1 LSWSDLEAAAD
12 QVALAAASIAKRQ
25 EGDAQTCL
33 AFARDLAN
41 SLKENDSGYDKAMVL
56 NAALQ
61 DMLHASQSLEDVE
74 HIQDVSQRLKERM
87 IDMQLMTE
95 DMLSNARGTHWGQ
108 QAVTQEE
115 PSMKRR
121 LSFELERKVEL
132 LSRKVQSKTAE
143 CQKLQK
149 SNAMLRA
156 ELGASVKQG
165 EHEDSPEM
173 EEIRAALKGFKD
185 SMIKVEGADFT
196 PYAFESLRNESLSL
210 LEKVAEHLHNVYTVN
225 RRQAMLLEA
234 AEKEAAEHKASAQ
247 RMQAELQA
255 SRRLQEEL
263 EKASKLPRFSSNQ
276 ERLQLQAEI
285 RELEEEVLH
294 WQHETEE
301 ARSGMSDQMS
311 ENDALRKQ
319 LSAAED
325 KCHQLLAQFHNG
337 SDSLVGSLKQQLEEA
352 VAEIEKLQV
361 KAARSEVAK
370 AEMQQALEELKED
383 LGALEFNELEK
394 EVDAEMEIAEQSV
407 PDWIV
412 HRVAAGNFHDAD
424 AGLLAKK
431 LTAMIRRSAAQP
443 SSDAGG
449 QAEEADD
456 TEAIVTDFVDKA
468 CEWQAEVQS
477 LSQELGRANAA
488 AEEWKSRATSQEA
501 FIRAFEGSKAPSLAS
516 DSSSNSDA
524 ESPRS
529 SGTAASCQ
537 NDAESDASSRSMIKL
552 EMDIARLQSRVAGL
566 QTEGKW
572 KHKRILQLE
581 EELSKLMIEL
591 ENSEVQ
597 QAKLEAELEI
607 AKEPA
612 TSSWLAASRQ
622 FLMDGIESDSAKS
635 SPRMLGRSITG
646 LQKLCHVAQED
657 VDDGEELTWLSESVE
672 GSATPR
678 SYVGKKKGDSCSSAS
693 ASDVGSPMEE
703 DCSATATLEDFIWG
717 GNEPLTP

>member
-1 LSWSDLEAAAD
+1 MSGLPCGAMLASDA
-12 QVALAAASIAKRQ
+12 RQ
-25 EGDAQTCL
+25 E
-33 AFARDLAN
+33 
-41 SLKENDSGYDKAMVL
+41 
-56 NAALQ
+56 
-61 DMLHASQSLEDVE
+61 
-74 HIQDVSQRLKERM
+74 
-87 IDMQLMTE
+87 
-95 DMLSNARGTHWGQ
+95 
-108 QAVTQEE
+108 
-115 PSMKRR
+115 P
-121 LSFELERKVEL
+121 
-132 LSRKVQSKTAE
+132 AE
-143 CQKLQK
+143 AC
-149 SNAMLRA
+149 
-156 ELGASVKQG
+156 
-165 EHEDSPEM
+165 
-173 EEIRAALKGFKD
+173 
-185 SMIKVEGADFT
+185 
-196 PYAFESLRNESLSL
+196 
-210 LEKVAEHLHNVYTVN
+210 
-225 RRQAMLLEA
+225 
-234 AEKEAAEHKASAQ
+234 
-247 RMQAELQA
+247 
-255 SRRLQEEL
+255 
-263 EKASKLPRFSSNQ
+263 RF
-276 ERLQLQAEI
+276 
-285 RELEEEVLH
+285 
-294 WQHETEE
+294 
-301 ARSGMSDQMS
+301 
-311 ENDALRKQ
+311 
-319 LSAAED
+319 
-325 KCHQLLAQFHNG
+325 F
-337 SDSLVGSLKQQLEEA
+337 SLVTPFLFYFSGFFWGTPTCVHLYITKELISEKTCILTSQQ
-352 VAEIEKLQV
+352 
-361 KAARSEVAK
+361 
-370 AEMQQALEELKED
+370 
-383 LGALEFNELEK
+383 
-394 EVDAEMEIAEQSV
+394 
-407 PDWIV
+407 
-412 HRVAAGNFHDAD
+412 
-424 AGLLAKK
+424 
-431 LTAMIRRSAAQP
+431 
-443 SSDAGG
+443 
-449 QAEEADD
+449 
-456 TEAIVTDFVDKA
+456 A